1 MFLKKVASEIEF
13 FAFCYYI
20 IYVTWISYVMTE
32 NEWKLADLIVNYD
45 RHISDAQEYIKENF
59 GVSSEYDAEEGS
71 LRLYVT
77 NVNDA
82 LQILAAKEYLEDR
95 LPVVLVKF

>member
-1 MFLKKVASEIEF
+1 MFSKKLPLKLNFSPF
-13 FAFCYYI
+13 
-20 IYVTWISYVMTE
+20 VTILY
-32 NEWKLADLIVNYD
+32 
-45 RHISDAQEYIKENF
+45 NF

-95 LPVVLVKF
+95 LPAVFVKF

>member
-1 MFLKKVASEIEF
+1 MFSKKLPLKLNFSPF
-13 FAFCYYI
+13 
-20 IYVTWISYVMTE
+20 VTILY
-32 NEWKLADLIVNYD
+32 
-45 RHISDAQEYIKENF
+45 NF

-82 LQILAAKEYLEDR
+82 LQILAAKE
-95 LPVVLVKF
+95 